1 METSSL
7 NQTGQLLMQLKF
19 QLLTIISPPFH
30 ALKFNYYK
38 FIPFL
43 LYQRTQP
50 YCSQNKHK
58 KSPLMQAAL
67 LATTTSTTV
76 YPNIK
81 TPRIYVRIPLP
92 PLLLGRISSSSA
104 KSPPLLQYYYHH
116 YPHCCRHRHHH
127 HQYHHHHLTVYTA
140 VKGVI
145 ILSLSY

>member
-7 NQTGQLLMQLKF
+7 NQTGQLLMQLRF
-19 QLLTIISPPFH
+19 QLLNTISPPFH

-50 YCSQNKHK
+50 YCSQNEHK

-67 LATTTSTTV
+67 STRTTSTTV
-76 YPNIK
+76 HPNIK
-81 TPRIYVRIPLP
+81 APRIYVRIPLP
-92 PLLLGRISSSSA
+92 PLLLGRISSISA
-104 KSPPLLQYYYHH
+104 KSPPPLQYYYHH
-116 YPHCCRHRHHH
+116 YPHCCHRC
-127 HQYHHHHLTVYTA
+127 QCSHHHHLTVYTA

-145 ILSLSY
+145 ILSLPY